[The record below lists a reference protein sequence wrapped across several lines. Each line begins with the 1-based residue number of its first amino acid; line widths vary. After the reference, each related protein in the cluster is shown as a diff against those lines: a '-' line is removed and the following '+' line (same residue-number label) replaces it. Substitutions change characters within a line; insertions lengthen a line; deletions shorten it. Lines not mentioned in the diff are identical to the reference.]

1 MFFAFFFSCYKKK
14 RSRSYCCHIQNKWNH
29 SGKKVRTSLLN
40 ERAARGIQ
48 FSVGAVIEKNCEIR
62 SVSSILFPI
71 YNLYPSATHLFA
83 PRNLRLSAEAFN
95 IYHQVYHL
103 LFVRAKI
110 KRRACFRY
118 AVKNQR
124 VRLVFPT
131 NPLSSL
137 SVRSIFSIFLLF
149 IKFFFQRP
157 TFSFVCTMA

>member
-1 MFFAFFFSCYKKK
+1 MKQIVLL
-14 RSRSYCCHIQNKWNH
+14 SYTNKWNH

-40 ERAARGIQ
+40 EQAAREIQ
-48 FSVGAVIEKNCEIR
+48 FSVGAVTEKNREVR
-62 SVSSILFPI
+62 PVSSILFPI
-71 YNLYPSATHLFA
+71 YNLYPPATHLFA

-95 IYHQVYHL
+95 VYHQVYHL

-110 KRRACFRY
+110 KRRACSRY

-137 SVRSIFSIFLLF
+137 SVRSIFSIL
-149 IKFFFQRP
+149 
-157 TFSFVCTMA
+157 